1 MLKRNDIIERLAK
14 KGYTKKSANLIVDD
28 VMRVIAEALV
38 EGEDVQFHG
47 FGTFYV
53 KDVAPRETSDLQSKA
68 RITIPSHKAPKFS
81 PGEPLKRWVR
91 EGIIRE

>member
-1 MLKRNDIIERLAK
+1 MKRNDIIERLAQ
-14 KGYTKKSANLIVDD
+14 KGYTKKSANLIIDD
-28 VMRVIAEALV
+28 VISVISEALV
-38 EGEDVQFHG
+38 EGESVQFHG

-53 KDVAPRETSDLQSKA
+53 KDVVPRETNDLQSKQ
-68 RITIPSHKAPKFS
+68 RITIPGHKAPKFT